1 MFLVF
6 VGSRKPLVKIGVHEK
21 LTPWGCWRNRHHQKD
36 HGSILHSDSQS
47 KCPDWSTRLWWSHGS
62 CCCRGA
68 HWSQSQRSKDVLRFN
83 MFEFPSPT
91 TNFPANWLSNFCNL
105 FKQNLFLGAIRRS
118 SRGALLFVHRWC
130 WGIQEVNSPTA
141 SPIAYMNSVAQ
152 GRWIS
157 RHSPTLTLWW
167 KLFGKVVQWPLPQL
181 TKCVCAAARSVES
194 AGEHGRQMDAN
205 GLCEGPG
212 GEHDQTA
219 QREIQSKR
227 RTMGWRQENTCCC
240 VMNGC
245 RCSLLLFMPLS
256 CKHVSLPVNSI
267 YNHQKQAATSSN
279 SWQT

>member
-1 MFLVF
+1 MMLVF

-47 KCPDWSTRLWWSHGS
+47 KCPDWSTRLWWNHGS

-130 WGIQEVNSPTA
+130 WIIQEVNSPTA

-181 TKCVCAAARSVES
+181 TKCVCSSTIGWKCWRAWQANGCKRTVWRTRRRAWSNSTTRNTIQTLNYGLKT
-194 AGEHGRQMDAN
+194 GEH
-205 GLCEGPG
+205 
-212 GEHDQTA
+212 
-219 QREIQSKR
+219 
-227 RTMGWRQENTCCC
+227 
-240 VMNGC
+240 
-245 RCSLLLFMPLS
+245 LLLCYERLQ
-256 CKHVSLPVNSI
+256 V
-267 YNHQKQAATSSN
+267 
-279 SWQT
+279 

>member
-1 MFLVF
+1 MMLVF

-105 FKQNLFLGAIRRS
+105 FKQNLFLALSGDPA
-118 SRGALLFVHRWC
+118 GALYYLCIDGVGEFRKWTRQPHLQSHIWTLSHKGDGSPVIPQLWPSGGSSSGRWC
-130 WGIQEVNSPTA
+130 SDLYRNLQS
-141 SPIAYMNSVAQ
+141 
-152 GRWIS
+152 
-157 RHSPTLTLWW
+157 
-167 KLFGKVVQWPLPQL
+167 
-181 TKCVCAAARSVES
+181 VCAAARSVES

-227 RTMGWRQENTCCC
+227 WTMGWRQENTCCC
-240 VMNGC
+240 VMSGC

-267 YNHQKQAATSSN
+267 YNHQKQATTSSN